1 MTISVH
7 INSDGFHNVRRSGP
21 LSAKAPHRV
30 LRALKRETLPG
41 LLRFALALSLA
52 GPAALATDVTTF
64 HNDVARTGQN
74 LQETILTTANVNSST
89 FGKLFTDSLD
99 GVVDAEP
106 LYLSSVTIPGQ
117 GTHNVL
123 YVVTENDSVY
133 ALDADAGTTLWHV
146 SVLETGET
154 PSDPRGCSQI
164 TPQIGVTSTPVI
176 DRSSGPDGTIYV
188 VAMSKASGNY
198 YQRVHALDLTTGQ
211 EEFGGPVTVQAT
223 YPGTGDGSQGG
234 NVIFAPAQYAERAGL
249 LLLNGVIYTAW
260 TSHCDAR
267 PYTGWLIGYSESTL
281 AKTGVL
287 DVTPNG
293 NEGAIWQDG
302 DGLAADPSG
311 LIYFLDANGTFD
323 TTLTAKGFPAM
334 GDYGNAIVKVLPKGG
349 QLRVA
354 DYFNMYN
361 TVSES
366 DADEDLGSGGI
377 LVLPPQKD
385 ASGKIWNLAIGA
397 GKDGNIYIVN
407 RSNMG
412 KFNPNGDSA
421 IYQEIDGVLG
431 GGMWASPA
439 YFGGN
444 IYYGPQGNNLLQF
457 KFLDA
462 KLSTSPIH
470 ESPSAFEYPGTTPSI
485 SANGSQNAI
494 VWAIEHSNPSV
505 LHAYKALNIGTEL
518 YNSNQAS
525 GGRDQFGDA
534 SHFGTPTI
542 VNGKVYVG
550 TTSGVTA
557 FGLLTGK

>member
-1 MTISVH
+1 
-7 INSDGFHNVRRSGP
+7 
-21 LSAKAPHRV
+21 
-30 LRALKRETLPG
+30 
-41 LLRFALALSLA
+41 
-52 GPAALATDVTTF
+52 VTTF
-64 HNDVARTGQN
+64 HNDVERTGQN
-74 LQETILTTANVNSST
+74 LQETFLTTANVNSST
-89 FGKLFTDSLD
+89 FGKLFTVTLD
-99 GVVDAEP
+99 GVVDAQP
-106 LYLSSVTIPGQ
+106 LYLSSYLSSVTIPGQ

-146 SVLETGET
+146 SGLGSGES
-154 PSDPRGCSQI
+154 PSDTRGCSQI
-164 TPQIGVTSTPVI
+164 TPEIGITSTPVI
-176 DRSSGPDGTIYV
+176 DRTSGPDGTIYV
-188 VAMSKASGNY
+188 VAMTKASHTY
-198 YQRVHALDLTTGQ
+198 YQRLHALDLTTGQ
-211 EEFGGPVTVQAT
+211 KEFGGPVSIQAS

-249 LLLNGVIYTAW
+249 LLLNHVIYTAW
-260 TSHCDAR
+260 TSHCDIR

-281 AKTGVL
+281 AQTGVL

-311 LIYFLDANGTFD
+311 YIYFLDANGTFD
-323 TTLTAKGFPAM
+323 TTLTAQGFPAK
-334 GDYGNAIVKVLPKGG
+334 GDYGNGILKVSPKSRK
-349 QLRVA
+349 LAVT

-377 LVLPPQKD
+377 LVLPAQKD

-407 RSNMG
+407 RSDMG

-439 YFGGN
+439 YFNGSV
-444 IYYGPQGNNLLQF
+444 YYGPQGNNLFQF
-457 KFLDA
+457 RFSDA
-462 KLSTSPIH
+462 KLSTSA
-470 ESPSAFEYPGTTPSI
+470 SAKSTITFGYPGTTPSV

-494 VWAIEHSNPSV
+494 VWAIHHSNPSV
-505 LHAYKALNIGTEL
+505 LYAFKAQTIGTEL
-518 YNSNQAS
+518 YNSNQAAN
-525 GGRDQFGDA
+525 GRDQFGEA

-557 FGLLTGK
+557 FGLLTSK